1 MNRIPALANAFTLLE
16 LLVVIAIIVILSSL
30 LLPAVANAKS
40 RVRGAVCL
48 NNLRQVNL
56 AARMYA
62 EDHGDAIDMPAR
74 ARTSRYDFHLFKE
87 QIKSYASLRGK
98 PSPSEL
104 VFACPADTFFYSQSG
119 HHSPGFC
126 KQADTDFTSYAFNGA
141 NYRGT
146 NSQTLQP
153 FPGIAGMKFTSI
165 VEPAKTA
172 LIFEAA
178 ALTPFSWHHP
188 VKGAAGYRFADAKAN
203 LSFIDGHAS
212 ETKIHWNGAT
222 NSEAWHSDPPPNYA
236 YKWSG
241 N

>member
-1 MNRIPALANAFTLLE
+1 MNRTKTSPRAFTLLE
-16 LLVVIAIIVILSSL
+16 LLFVIAIIAILASL
-30 LLPAVANAKS
+30 LLPAVGAAKS
-40 RVRGAVCL
+40 RAKTTICL

-62 EDHGDAIDMPAR
+62 EDHGDTIDMPAR
-74 ARTSRYDFHLFKE
+74 ARASRYDFHLFKE

-98 PSPSEL
+98 PSPSER
-104 VFACPADTFFYSQSG
+104 VFACPSDTFFFSQSG
-119 HHSPGFC
+119 YHSPGFC

-146 NSQTLQP
+146 NGQTGQS
-153 FPGIAGMKFTSI
+153 FPGIAGLKFAAIS
-165 VEPAKTA
+165 EPSKTA
-172 LIFEAA
+172 LILEAA

-188 VKGAAGYRFADAKAN
+188 VKGVFGYRFADAKAV
-203 LSFIDGHAS
+203 LSFVDGHAS
-212 ETKIHWNGAT
+212 ETKIHWNGAA
-222 NSEAWHSDPPPNYA
+222 NSEAWHSDPPPNYS